1 MKLLTEIM
9 GSYFDEDKE
18 RAELPLSFLS
28 DNQKSPI
35 SPVKKDWEVVES
47 PRRLMKKYEFKD
59 DLSVQ
64 SFVTEMLEFQRS
76 FGHHAKFI
84 VESDAVI
91 IEVYTHDVNDVT
103 EMDLEYAKAAD
114 QIMRDVYYYSHSEE
128 MSEY

>member
-1 MKLLTEIM
+1 
-9 GSYFDEDKE
+9 
-18 RAELPLSFLS
+18 
-28 DNQKSPI
+28 
-35 SPVKKDWEVVES
+35 
-47 PRRLMKKYEFKD
+47 MKKYEFKD

-84 VESDAVI
+84 IESDAVI